1 MVGFRIS
8 SEGETTGFVD
18 GLGVEYRR
26 KTVKITPRFL
36 ARATGR
42 TGMPLT
48 KMEKTMGGADW
59 GGRNQELGFGEATF
73 EMPIRHLCGNVE

>member
-42 TGMPLT
+42 TGMSLT

-59 GGRNQELGFGEATF
+59 GRKKPSVGFW
-73 EMPIRHLCGNVE
+73 